1 MNWYLDKGNEN
12 DIVVSS
18 RIRFIRN
25 ISNIPFKIKMNNE
38 DIKNLLEKVK
48 FVIPSL
54 NEYNLKFFKL
64 SDIDEITRKSL
75 VEKGLIDEEIIS
87 KEIDKKAII
96 INEEENICIVVNNE
110 DHLSIRVFS
119 SGFNLQN
126 TLNLAVEID
135 KKLDKLLSF
144 SCSKKYGYLSMC
156 PTDVGTGLRAS
167 VIVHLPAL
175 NRTGNMQK
183 IINAINNFGMKIE
196 KNGYDFYRISNIQT
210 LGITENQIVT
220 NLENITKKVI
230 EQERV
235 ARKLMLKNNIELSDM
250 VWRNYGV
257 LTNAVKLT
265 KEEIEEL
272 LSNVKLGVDLGLI
285 EKIDDYKVK
294 KLFIYTKSANMQKY
308 VGNVLNVY
316 EQNIKRAEIVK
327 QIVNEK

>member
-327 QIVNEK
+327 QIINEK

>member
-183 IINAINNFGMKIE
+183 IINVINNFGMKIE

>member
-183 IINAINNFGMKIE
+183 IINVINNFGMKIE

-327 QIVNEK
+327 QIINEK